1 VSDLGVNLD
10 KPYAQQPEI
19 QAAAIAYLQRTG
31 NADVM
36 VVLGLVEDPVVAERS
51 RAKAKAALRGK
62 SPTKRG
68 TK

>member
-1 VSDLGVNLD
+1 
-10 KPYAQQPEI
+10 
-19 QAAAIAYLQRTG
+19 
-31 NADVM
+31 M

-68 TK
+68 AK